1 MWEKV
6 ARLATTVDS
15 LNLDRRQALL
25 HILTL
30 LALASEGDEPDAGA
44 AFGGLDDFG

>member
-1 MWEKV
+1 LWEKV
-6 ARLATTVDS
+6 ARLATAVDS

-30 LALASEGDEPDAGA
+30 LALASDRDEAQTGSA
-44 AFGGLDDFG
+44 LGGSDDSG